1 MGLGSI
7 SEVSLREAREMATN
21 WRKVVR
27 QGKDPIKERER
38 LKREASK
45 ADTELSVIAQS
56 AFEARKAELKDDG
69 KAGRWF
75 SPIELHVLPK
85 LGKIPV
91 EEIDQQD
98 IKTALSPIWH
108 TKGETAKK
116 AMDRLGI
123 IIRHAAAMGLDV
135 DLMATAKAKEL
146 LGRSRQKTKHI
157 PALEWKQMPAF
168 YSTLD
173 GGTRAELALRLLILT
188 AVRSGSLRRARW
200 DDITDDLWI
209 IPAEH
214 MKGKVDDVEPFHV
227 PLSSEA
233 LLVLEELK
241 PFERNG
247 LVFPGRDKGIMSDM
261 TMTKFLKDEGYEFR
275 PHGFRSSFRTWCA
288 EATDVPREVAET
300 ALAHITGS
308 KVERSYQRS
317 DFFERRRV
325 LMERWGNFLTGGQ
338 GAVVQMAT
346 SHA

>member
-1 MGLGSI
+1 MAAKW
-7 SEVSLREAREMATN
+7 REI
-21 WRKVVR
+21 VR

-38 LKREASK
+38 LKREANK
-45 ADTELSVIAQS
+45 ADTTLAVIAQS
-56 AFEARKAELKDDG
+56 AFEARQAELKDDG

-85 LGKIPV
+85 LGKVPV

-98 IKTALSPIWH
+98 IKVTLAPIWH

-123 IIRHAAAMGLDV
+123 VLRHAAAMGLEV

-146 LGRSRQKTKHI
+146 LGRSRQKTQHI
-157 PALEWKQMPAF
+157 PALEWQKMPSF

-200 DDITDDLWI
+200 EDITDELWV

-214 MKGKVDDVEPFHV
+214 MKGKVGEVEPFHV

-233 LLVLEELK
+233 LLVLKELK
-241 PFERNG
+241 PFERDG

-261 TMTKFLKDEGYEFR
+261 TMTKFLRDEGYDFR
-275 PHGFRSSFRTWCA
+275 PHGFRASFRTWCA
-288 EATDVPREVAET
+288 EATDAPREVAEA

-308 KVERSYQRS
+308 KVERSYLRG
-317 DFFERRRV
+317 DFFERRRA
-325 LMERWGNFLTGGQ
+325 LMERWSNFLTGGQ
-338 GAVVQMAT
+338 GTIVQMAG
-346 SHA
+346 SHV